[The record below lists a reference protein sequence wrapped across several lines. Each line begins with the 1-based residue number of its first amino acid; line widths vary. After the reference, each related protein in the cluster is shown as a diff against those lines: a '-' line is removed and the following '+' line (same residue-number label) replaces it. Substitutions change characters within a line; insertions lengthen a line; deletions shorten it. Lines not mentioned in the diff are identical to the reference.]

1 MITTEGRL
9 YNEDVICC
17 SKRPYDYRLINAVIG
32 VMKWDYYAQ
41 REFKKLF
48 SSKVFSAVFLSS
60 AKVPREKLIG
70 GFNQSSFDFRVS
82 PFNVELLYATIHL
95 KKGFLG

>member
-32 VMKWDYYAQ
+32 VMK
-41 REFKKLF
+41 
-48 SSKVFSAVFLSS
+48 
-60 AKVPREKLIG
+60 
-70 GFNQSSFDFRVS
+70 
-82 PFNVELLYATIHL
+82 
-95 KKGFLG
+95 